1 MFYNSIAPNNMDSW
15 ILSNGVTVGICAFNE
30 SMNIGKLLNNILN
43 EQELPAES
51 EVLVVCS
58 GCKDNTVEIVQ
69 EYAEKDTRVNAFV
82 ENVRKGKASA
92 INQILSN
99 AKCDIILF
107 VSADTL
113 PNKGCFPRL
122 LSKLRIPNT
131 GIVCGNP
138 VPINSSDTLVG
149 KLVQLLWSFHDH
161 VFKQLNDAGLA
172 RHATE
177 IFCIRKGIVD
187 KIPAETVNDDAY
199 IALTAKKKGWLIKY
213 ETESRVSICGPQT
226 FPDYFK
232 QRRRV
237 LFGHNQV
244 RKTTGESPQHLV
256 YLLPLYPIQVMK
268 LLRWLCM
275 TYDPPLLMAFI
286 SIELGINAAAMV
298 DTILGKPHTKWSV
311 SDSTKKLLNR

>member
-1 MFYNSIAPNNMDSW
+1 MDSK
-15 ILSNGVTVGICAFNE
+15 IVSSGVTVGICAYNE
-30 SMNIGKLLNNILN
+30 SGNIGKLLDNILN
-43 EQELPAES
+43 KQELPPGS

-58 GCKDNTVEIVQ
+58 GCTDNTVPIVQ
-69 EYAEKDTRVNAFV
+69 EYTRQDPRVRVHV
-82 ENVRKGKASA
+82 ETERKGKASA
-92 INQILSN
+92 INYILQTAKGN
-99 AKCDIILF
+99 ALLF

-122 LSKLRIPNT
+122 LLKLLIPNT

-138 VPINSSDTLVG
+138 VPINSSNSLVG
-149 KLVQLLWSFHDH
+149 KMVRLLWGFHDH
-161 VFKQLNDAGLA
+161 VFKQLNGAGLA

-177 IFCIRKGIVD
+177 IFCIRRGIVD

-226 FPDYFK
+226 FPDYYK

-244 RKTTGESPQHLV
+244 KKTTGESPQHLI

-268 LLRWLCM
+268 LLRWLFM
-275 TYDPPLLMAFI
+275 TYDLPTLMAFI

-311 SDSTKKLLNR
+311 SDSTKKLPNR

>member
-1 MFYNSIAPNNMDSW
+1 MDSK
-15 ILSNGVTVGICAFNE
+15 IGSSGVTVGICAYNE
-30 SMNIGKLLNNILN
+30 SGNIGKLLDNILN
-43 EQELPAES
+43 KQELPPGS

-58 GCKDNTVEIVQ
+58 GCTDNTVPIVQ
-69 EYAEKDTRVNAFV
+69 EYTRQDPRVRIHV
-82 ENVRKGKASA
+82 ETERKGKASA
-92 INQILSN
+92 INYILQTAKGN
-99 AKCDIILF
+99 ALLF

-138 VPINSSDTLVG
+138 VPINSSNSLVG
-149 KLVQLLWSFHDH
+149 RLVQLLWSFHDH

-213 ETESRVSICGPQT
+213 ETESWVSICGPQT
-226 FPDYFK
+226 FPDYYK

-237 LFGHNQV
+237 LFGHHQV
-244 RKTTGESPQHLV
+244 MKTTGESPQHLI

-268 LLRWLCM
+268 LLRWLLREIGFP
-275 TYDPPLLMAFI
+275 TLLAFI
-286 SIELGINAAAMV
+286 SIELGINIAAMA
-298 DTILGKPHTKWSV
+298 DSILRKPHTKWIV
-311 SDSTKKLLNR
+311 SNSTKKLLNS

>member
-1 MFYNSIAPNNMDSW
+1 MDSRTVS
-15 ILSNGVTVGICAFNE
+15 IEITVGICAYNE
-30 SMNIGKLLNNILN
+30 GMNIGRLLSNILTD
-43 EQELPAES
+43 QELPAES
-51 EVLVVCS
+51 QVLVVCS
-58 GCKDNTVEIVQ
+58 GCTDNTVEVVQ
-69 EYAEKDTRVNAFV
+69 EYAEKDPRVHAFV

-92 INQILSN
+92 INHILSN
-99 AKCDIILF
+99 AKCNIVIF
-107 VSADTL
+107 VSADTF

-138 VPINSSDTLVG
+138 VPINSSDSLVG
-149 KLVQLLWSFHDH
+149 RLVQLLWSFHDH

-177 IFCIRKGIVD
+177 IICIRKGIVD

-226 FPDYFK
+226 FPDYYK

-237 LFGHNQV
+237 LFGHHQV
-244 RKTTGESPQHLV
+244 MKTTGESPQHLI
-256 YLLPLYPIQVMK
+256 YLLPLYPIQTMK
-268 LLRWLCM
+268 LLQWLFM
-275 TYDPPLLMAFI
+275 EYDLPTLIAFI
-286 SIELGINAAAMV
+286 SIELGINIAAMA
-298 DTILGKPHTKWSV
+298 DSILRKPHTKWIV
-311 SDSTKKLLNR
+311 SNSTKKLLNS